1 MTQTSNERLT
11 KETPADPLGRLRAEL
26 AARGLDGFVV
36 PRADEYLNEYVPEN
50 AERLKFLTGF
60 TGSAGA
66 AVVLPDRAAAFTD
79 GRYTLQIAAE
89 VDGEKF
95 ERLNIA
101 ETPPDA
107 WLRGAAKPG
116 QRIGIDPW
124 LHGSD
129 ARAKLEAAIRA
140 AGAEP
145 VLVETN
151 PLDAVWHD
159 RPPAPSAP
167 ASVHPESFAG
177 QSSAAKRAELAQAL
191 EQDKL
196 DAAIISATDSVAW
209 LLNIR
214 GRDVGY
220 SPLLLASAI
229 LHADQR
235 VELFADPARI
245 TPEVARHLGNA
256 VSVAPREKLPG
267 AVAALAGKRVRV
279 DPERSPGWF
288 ADALKQAGATVVAG
302 MDPCVL
308 PKARKNAAEIA
319 GARAAHAR
327 DAVAVCRFLAW
338 LDRAGPGGGETELSA
353 AARLAA
359 FRAEQQKFAGE
370 SFPAII
376 GSGPNGAIIHYRPQ
390 PSTNRAIQ
398 AGDILLA
405 DSGAHFHDGTTD
417 VTRTVLIG
425 PPPENLAEI
434 ADRFTRVLMGHIAL
448 ATLRFPAGVA
458 GPHIDAL
465 ARRSLWD
472 SGLDYEHGTGHGVG
486 SYLGVHEGP
495 AGISRAA
502 KSVKLEPGMI
512 LSNEPG
518 FYRPGA
524 YGIRLENLL
533 LVVDH
538 PGTAKP
544 FLAFE
549 TLSLAPFDRRLL
561 DLALLGGADR
571 AWLDTYHAR
580 VLAAVAPS
588 LDAPDRA
595 WLEAACAP
603 L

>member
-1 MTQTSNERLT
+1 MKQTSNERLT
-11 KETPADPLGRLRAEL
+11 KETHVQALGRLRAEL

-36 PRADEYLNEYVPEN
+36 PRADEYLNEYVPES

-79 GRYTLQIAAE
+79 GRYTLQIEAE

-95 ERLNIA
+95 ERINII

-107 WLRGAAKPG
+107 WLRTAAKPG

-124 LHGSD
+124 LHGGE

-145 VLVETN
+145 VLVDSN
-151 PLDAVWHD
+151 PLDAVWHE
-159 RPPAPSAP
+159 RPPAPAAP
-167 ASVHPESFAG
+167 ASVHPETFAG

-191 EQDKL
+191 EKDGV

-214 GRDVGY
+214 GRDVGF
-220 SPLLLASAI
+220 SPLLLASCI

-235 VELFADPARI
+235 IELFTDPAKI

-256 VSVAPREKLPG
+256 VSVAPREKLRD
-267 AVAALAGKRVRV
+267 AVTALSGKRVRV
-279 DPERSPGWF
+279 DSERSPGWF
-288 ADALKQAGATVVAG
+288 ADTLAAAGATVVPG

-308 PKARKNAAEIA
+308 PKARKNAVEIA
-319 GARAAHAR
+319 GARAAQLR
-327 DAVAVCRFLAW
+327 DGAALCRFLHW
-338 LDRAGPGGGETELSA
+338 LDQVGPTGGETEISA
-353 AARLAA
+353 AAQLTA
-359 FRAEQQKFAGE
+359 FRAEQAHFVGE
-370 SFPAII
+370 SFPAIV
-376 GSGPNGAIIHYRPQ
+376 GSGPNGAIIHYRATPA
-390 PSTNRAIQ
+390 TARKIRD
-398 AGDILLA
+398 GDILLC
-405 DSGAHFHDGTTD
+405 DSGAQYLDGTTD
-417 VTRTVLIG
+417 ITRTVLIG
-425 PPPENLAEI
+425 TAPANVGEVAE
-434 ADRFTRVLMGHIAL
+434 RFTRVLQGHIAL

-458 GPHIDAL
+458 GPHIDVL
-465 ARRSLWD
+465 ARRALWD
-472 SGLDYEHGTGHGVG
+472 VGLDYDHGTGHGIG
-486 SYLGVHEGP
+486 SFLGVHEGP

-502 KSVKLEPGMI
+502 KPVKLEPGMI

-518 FYRPGA
+518 FYLPGQ

-533 LVVDH
+533 LVAES
-538 PGTAKP
+538 PGASKP

-561 DLALLGGADR
+561 VVGLLSPAEQ
-571 AWLDTYHAR
+571 AWLNAYHAR
-580 VLAAVAPS
+580 VLAEVGPLLAGIE
-588 LDAPDRA
+588 LA
-595 WLEAACAP
+595 WLERACAEV
-603 L
+603 

>member
-1 MTQTSNERLT
+1 MTQTSNKRLT
-11 KETPADPLGRLRAEL
+11 EPAVHPVDRLRAEL
-26 AARGLDGFVV
+26 ARRGLDGFVV
-36 PRADEYLNEYVPEN
+36 PRADEYLNEYVPAN
-50 AERLKFLTGF
+50 AERLAFLTGF
-60 TGSAGA
+60 TGSAGT

-79 GRYTLQIAAE
+79 GRYALQIEAE
-89 VDGEKF
+89 VDAAKF
-95 ERLNIA
+95 ERLNSID
-101 ETPPDA
+101 TPPDT
-107 WLRGAAKPG
+107 WLRAAAKPG
-116 QRIGIDPW
+116 QRIGLDPW
-124 LHGSD
+124 LHSSEG
-129 ARAKLEAAIRA
+129 RAKLETAIRT

-145 VLVETN
+145 VAVDSN
-151 PLDAVWHD
+151 PLDAVWTE
-159 RPPAPSAP
+159 RPPAPAQP
-167 ASVHPESFAG
+167 AAIHPETLAG
-177 QSSAAKRAELAQAL
+177 EASAAKRASLAATL
-191 EQDKL
+191 AKAGE

-214 GRDVGY
+214 GQDVGY
-220 SPLLLASAI
+220 SPLLLANAI
-229 LHADQR
+229 LHADGH
-235 VELFADPARI
+235 VALFTDPGKI

-256 VSVAPREKLPG
+256 VSVAPRE
-267 AVAALAGKRVRV
+267 AMAREVAALAGKKVRL
-279 DPERSPGWF
+279 DRERSPAWF
-288 ADALKQAGATVVAG
+288 HDALVSAGATVVPG
-302 MDPCVL
+302 EDPCIA
-308 PKARKNAAEIA
+308 PKARKNTAEIA

-327 DAVAVCRFLAW
+327 DAVALCRFLAW
-338 LDRAGPGGGETELSA
+338 LDREGPTGQQTELSA
-353 AARLAA
+353 AAQLVA
-359 FRAEQQKFAGE
+359 FRAEQAQFAGE

-390 PSTNRAIQ
+390 PATNRTIQ
-398 AGDILLA
+398 AGDLLLA
-405 DSGAHFHDGTTD
+405 DSGAQFHDGTTD

-425 PPPENLAEI
+425 APPENLAEI
-434 ADRFTRVLMGHIAL
+434 TDRFTRVLMGHIAL

-465 ARRSLWD
+465 ARRALWD

-502 KSVKLEPGMI
+502 KPVKLEPGMI

-549 TLSLAPFDRRLL
+549 TLTLAPFDRRLL
-561 DLALLGGADR
+561 DLALLGEAKR
-571 AWLDTYHAR
+571 AWLDAYHAR
-580 VLAAVAPS
+580 VLATVGPH
-588 LDAPDRA
+588 LDGTDRA
-595 WLEAACAP
+595 WLEAACAE